1 MEYIMLF
8 SLPLIIVGAIMLPL
22 FINLKR
28 TKEHRPTNR
37 RRAVITNAASF
48 IGVMVLMTVLP
59 LTGAFAESAGAA
71 AETAAGAADSF
82 TNGMK
87 YLGAALSTGLATIG
101 TGIAVGGAAPAAIG
115 AVSENDK
122 AFTKALI
129 FVALGEGVA
138 IYGLLISI
146 LILFG

>member
-1 MEYIMLF
+1 MEIVMF
-8 SLPLIIVGAIMLPL
+8 FAMPLIAVAAIMLPL

-28 TKEHRPTNR
+28 TKDKKPTNR
-37 RRAVITNAASF
+37 KRAIITNVVSF
-48 IGVMVLMTVLP
+48 IGVMAVMTVMP
-59 LTGAFAESAGAA
+59 LTGAFAAG
-71 AETAAGAADSF
+71 ETAAVAADGM
-82 TNGMK
+82 TEAMK
-87 YLGAALSTGLATIG
+87 YLAAALSTGMATIG
-101 TGIAVGGAAPAAIG
+101 TGIAVGSAAPAAIG

-122 AFTKALI
+122 SFTKALI

>member
-8 SLPLIIVGAIMLPL
+8 ALPLIIVGAIMLPL
-22 FINLKR
+22 FINLRR
-28 TKEHRPTNR
+28 TKDHKPTNR
-37 RRAVITNAASF
+37 RRAIITNAASF
-48 IGVMVLMTVLP
+48 LGVMVLMTVLP
-59 LTGAFAESAGAA
+59 LTGAFAETAGAA
-71 AETAAGAADSF
+71 ADAVASDGF

>member
-8 SLPLIIVGAIMLPL
+8 ALPLVAVAAIMLPL
-22 FINLKR
+22 FISIKR
-28 TKEHRPTNR
+28 TKEHKLTNR
-37 RRAVITNAASF
+37 KRAVITNVASF
-48 IGVMVLMTVLP
+48 IGVMIVMTAIP
-59 LTGAFAESAGAA
+59 LTGAFAETAA
-71 AETAAGAADSF
+71 AAPAAADGF
-82 TNGMK
+82 TEGMK

>member
-1 MEYIMLF
+1 MKYVMLF
-8 SLPLIIVGAIMLPL
+8 ALPLIVVAAIMLPL
-22 FINLKR
+22 FLSLKR
-28 TKEHRPTNR
+28 SKEHKPANR
-37 RRAVITNAASF
+37 KRAIIANAASF
-48 IGVMVLMTVLP
+48 IGVMALMTVLP
-59 LTGAFAESAGAA
+59 LTGAFAETAGAA
-71 AETAAGAADSF
+71 EAAAASTDGF
-82 TNGMK
+82 MQGLK
-87 YLGAALSTGLATIG
+87 YIGAALSTGLATIG

>member
-1 MEYIMLF
+1 MKYVMLF
-8 SLPLIIVGAIMLPL
+8 ALPLIVVAAIMLPL
-22 FINLKR
+22 FLSLKR
-28 TKEHRPTNR
+28 SREHKPANR
-37 RRAVITNAASF
+37 KRAVIANAVSF
-48 IGVMVLMTVLP
+48 IGVMALMTVLP
-59 LTGAFAESAGAA
+59 LTGAFAETAGAA
-71 AETAAGAADSF
+71 EAAAASTDGF
-82 TNGMK
+82 MQGMK
-87 YLGAALSTGLATIG
+87 YIGAALSTGLATIG

>member
-1 MEYIMLF
+1 MEIVMLF
-8 SLPLIIVGAIMLPL
+8 TMPLIAVAAIILPLI
-22 FINLKR
+22 INLKR
-28 TKEHRPTNR
+28 TKEHKPTNR
-37 RRAVITNAASF
+37 RRAIVTNIASF
-48 IGVMVLMTVLP
+48 IGVMAIMTAIP
-59 LTGAFAESAGAA
+59 LTGAFAEAGEAVNAA
-71 AETAAGAADSF
+71 AAGADGF
-82 TNGMK
+82 TEGMK
-87 YLGAALSTGLATIG
+87 YLAAALSTGLATIG
-101 TGIAVGGAAPAAIG
+101 TGIAVGSAAPAAIG

>member
-1 MEYIMLF
+1 MDIVMF
-8 SLPLIIVGAIMLPL
+8 FAMPLIAVAAILLPL

-28 TKEHRPTNR
+28 TKQHKPTNR
-37 RRAVITNAASF
+37 KRAVITNIASF
-48 IGVMVLMTVLP
+48 IGVMALMTVIP
-59 LTGAFAESAGAA
+59 ATGALAAG
-71 AETAAGAADSF
+71 AETAAAADGF
-82 TNGMK
+82 TEGMK
-87 YLGAALSTGLATIG
+87 YLAAALSTGMATIG
-101 TGIAVGGAAPAAIG
+101 TGIAVGSAAPAAIG

>member
-1 MEYIMLF
+1 MEIVMLIA
-8 SLPLIIVGAIMLPL
+8 LPLIAVGLILLPL
-22 FINLKR
+22 LINLKR
-28 TKEHRPTNR
+28 TKDNKPTNR
-37 RRAVITNAASF
+37 KRAVITNIASF
-48 IGVMVLMTVLP
+48 IGVMALMTIMP
-59 LTGAFAESAGAA
+59 MTGAFAAS
-71 AETAAGAADSF
+71 ETAAAVDGF
-82 TNGMK
+82 TEGMK
-87 YLGAALSTGLATIG
+87 YLAAALSTGMATIG
-101 TGIAVGGAAPAAIG
+101 TGIAVGSAAPAAIG

>member
-1 MEYIMLF
+1 MKYVMLF
-8 SLPLIIVGAIMLPL
+8 ALPLIIVAAIMLPL
-22 FINLKR
+22 FLSLKR
-28 TKEHRPTNR
+28 SKKNGPANR
-37 RRAVITNAASF
+37 KRAIIANAASF
-48 IGVMVLMTVLP
+48 IGVMALMTVLP
-59 LTGAFAESAGAA
+59 LTGAFAETAGAA
-71 AETAAGAADSF
+71 EAAAASTDSF
-82 TNGMK
+82 MQGMK
-87 YLGAALSTGLATIG
+87 YIGAALSTGLATIG

>member
-1 MEYIMLF
+1 MEIVMF
-8 SLPLIIVGAIMLPL
+8 FGMPLIAVAAILLPL

-28 TKEHRPTNR
+28 TKEHKPTNR
-37 RRAVITNAASF
+37 KRAVITNIASF
-48 IGVMVLMTVLP
+48 VGVMALMTVIP
-59 LTGAFAESAGAA
+59 MTGAFAAG
-71 AETAAGAADSF
+71 ETTAVAADGF
-82 TNGMK
+82 TEGMK
-87 YLGAALSTGLATIG
+87 YLAAALSTGMATIG
-101 TGIAVGGAAPAAIG
+101 TGIAVGSAAPAAIG

-122 AFTKALI
+122 SFTKALI

>member
-1 MEYIMLF
+1 MEIVMF
-8 SLPLIIVGAIMLPL
+8 FAMPLIAVAAILLPL

-28 TKEHRPTNR
+28 TKEHKPTNR
-37 RRAVITNAASF
+37 KRAVITNIASF
-48 IGVMVLMTVLP
+48 IGVMAVMTIIP
-59 LTGAFAESAGAA
+59 MTGAFAAN
-71 AETAAGAADSF
+71 ETAAVAADGF
-82 TNGMK
+82 TEGMK
-87 YLGAALSTGLATIG
+87 YLAAALSTGMATIG
-101 TGIAVGGAAPAAIG
+101 TGIAVGSAAPAAIG

>member
-8 SLPLIIVGAIMLPL
+8 AMPLIIVGLIMLPL

-28 TKEHRPTNR
+28 TKDHKPANR
-37 RRAVITNAASF
+37 KRAIIANAASF
-48 IGVMVLMTVLP
+48 IGVMALMTVLP
-59 LTGAFAESAGAA
+59 LTGAFAETAAA
-71 AETAAGAADSF
+71 AETAVAGADGF
-82 TNGMK
+82 TEGMK
-87 YLGAALSTGLATIG
+87 CLGAALSTGLATIG

>member
-8 SLPLIIVGAIMLPL
+8 ALPLIIVGAIMLPL
-22 FINLKR
+22 FISLRR
-28 TKEHRPTNR
+28 TKDHKPTNC
-37 RRAVITNAASF
+37 RRAIITNAASF
-48 IGVMVLMTVLP
+48 LGVMVLMTVLP
-59 LTGAFAESAGAA
+59 LTGAFAETAGAA
-71 AETAAGAADSF
+71 ADAVASDSF

>member
-1 MEYIMLF
+1 MEIVMLF
-8 SLPLIIVGAIMLPL
+8 VIPLIAAAAILLPL

-28 TKEHRPTNR
+28 VKDAKPFNRKRTVLTN
-37 RRAVITNAASF
+37 VISF
-48 IGVMVLMTVLP
+48 IGVMIVMTILP
-59 LTGAFAESAGAA
+59 LTGAFAEGTEAVAA
-71 AETAAGAADSF
+71 VANDGFAE
-82 TNGMK
+82 GMK
-87 YLGAALSTGLATIG
+87 YLAAALSTGAATIG
-101 TGIAVGGAAPAAIG
+101 TGIAVGSAAPAAIG

>member
-1 MEYIMLF
+1 MDIVMF
-8 SLPLIIVGAIMLPL
+8 FAMPLIAVAAILLPL

-28 TKEHRPTNR
+28 TKQHKPANR
-37 RRAVITNAASF
+37 KRAVITNIASF
-48 IGVMVLMTVLP
+48 IGVMALMTVIP
-59 LTGAFAESAGAA
+59 ATGAFAAGAEA
-71 AETAAGAADSF
+71 AAAVDGF
-82 TNGMK
+82 TEGMK
-87 YLGAALSTGLATIG
+87 YLAAALSTGMATIG
-101 TGIAVGGAAPAAIG
+101 TGIAVGSAAPAAIG

>member
-1 MEYIMLF
+1 MKTVLLF
-8 SLPLIIVGAIMLPL
+8 TMPLLVVAAIMIPL
-22 FINLKR
+22 FVTLKR
-28 TKEHRPTNR
+28 IKDGKPVNR
-37 RRAVITNAASF
+37 KRSVVANVASF
-48 IGVMVLMTVLP
+48 FGVLAVMTLLP
-59 LTGAFAESAGAA
+59 ITGAFAAGTDAA
-71 AETAAGAADSF
+71 AAADGLSS
-82 TNGMK
+82 GMK
-87 YLGAALSTGLATIG
+87 YLGAALSTGLGSIG

-122 AFTKALI
+122 AFSKALI

>member
-1 MEYIMLF
+1 MEIVMF
-8 SLPLIIVGAIMLPL
+8 FAMPLIAVAAILLPL

-28 TKEHRPTNR
+28 TKEHKPTNR
-37 RRAVITNAASF
+37 KRAIITNIASF
-48 IGVMVLMTVLP
+48 IGVMAVMTIIP
-59 LTGAFAESAGAA
+59 MTGAFAAG
-71 AETAAGAADSF
+71 ETAAAATDGF
-82 TNGMK
+82 TEGMK
-87 YLGAALSTGLATIG
+87 YLAAALSTGMATIG
-101 TGIAVGGAAPAAIG
+101 TGIAVGSAAPAAIG

>member
-8 SLPLIIVGAIMLPL
+8 ALPLIIVGAIMLPL
-22 FINLKR
+22 FISLRR
-28 TKEHRPTNR
+28 TKDHKPTNR
-37 RRAVITNAASF
+37 RRAIITNAASF
-48 IGVMVLMTVLP
+48 LGVMVLMTVLP
-59 LTGAFAESAGAA
+59 LTGAFAETAGAA
-71 AETAAGAADSF
+71 ADAVASDSF

>member
-1 MEYIMLF
+1 MKYVLLF
-8 SLPLIIVGAIMLPL
+8 TMPLAAVAAIMLPL
-22 FINLKR
+22 LISLKR
-28 TKEHRPTNR
+28 VKDKKKTNR
-37 RRAVITNAASF
+37 KASVIANVASF
-48 IGVMVLMTVLP
+48 FGVMIVMTMLP
-59 LTGAFAESAGAA
+59 LTGAFADTAEAVNAAAASAG
-71 AETAAGAADSF
+71 GLAD
-82 TNGMK
+82 GLK
-87 YLGAALSTGLATIG
+87 YIGAALSTGLGTIG

-122 AFTKALI
+122 SFSKALI

>member
-8 SLPLIIVGAIMLPL
+8 ALPLIIVGAIMLPL
-22 FINLKR
+22 FISLRR
-28 TKEHRPTNR
+28 TKDHKPTNR
-37 RRAVITNAASF
+37 RRAIITNAASF
-48 IGVMVLMTVLP
+48 LGVMVLMTVLP
-59 LTGAFAESAGAA
+59 LTGAFAETAGAA
-71 AETAAGAADSF
+71 ADAVASDGF

>member
-1 MEYIMLF
+1 MEIVMF
-8 SLPLIIVGAIMLPL
+8 FAMPLIAVAAILLPL

-28 TKEHRPTNR
+28 TKEHKPTNR
-37 RRAVITNAASF
+37 KRAVITNIASF
-48 IGVMVLMTVLP
+48 IGVMAVMTIIP
-59 LTGAFAESAGAA
+59 MTGAFAAGDTAA
-71 AETAAGAADSF
+71 AADGF
-82 TNGMK
+82 TEGMK
-87 YLGAALSTGLATIG
+87 YLAAALSTGMATIG
-101 TGIAVGGAAPAAIG
+101 TGIAVGSAAPAAIG

>member
-1 MEYIMLF
+1 MEIVMF
-8 SLPLIIVGAIMLPL
+8 FAMPLIAVAAILLPL

-28 TKEHRPTNR
+28 TKEHKPTNR
-37 RRAVITNAASF
+37 KHAVITNIASF
-48 IGVMVLMTVLP
+48 IGVMAIMTVIP
-59 LTGAFAESAGAA
+59 MTGAFAAGDTAA
-71 AETAAGAADSF
+71 AADGF
-82 TNGMK
+82 TEGMK
-87 YLGAALSTGLATIG
+87 YLAAALSTGMATIG
-101 TGIAVGGAAPAAIG
+101 TGIAVGSAAPAAIG

-122 AFTKALI
+122 SFTKALI

>member
-1 MEYIMLF
+1 MDIVMF
-8 SLPLIIVGAIMLPL
+8 FAMPLIAVAAILLPL

-28 TKEHRPTNR
+28 TKQHKPTNR
-37 RRAVITNAASF
+37 KRAVITNIASF
-48 IGVMVLMTVLP
+48 IGVMALMTVIP
-59 LTGAFAESAGAA
+59 ATGALAAG
-71 AETAAGAADSF
+71 AETAATVDGF
-82 TNGMK
+82 TEGMK
-87 YLGAALSTGLATIG
+87 YLAAALSTGMATIG
-101 TGIAVGGAAPAAIG
+101 TGIAVGSAAPAAIG

>member
-1 MEYIMLF
+1 MEYVMLF
-8 SLPLIIVGAIMLPL
+8 AMPLIVVGLIMLPL

-28 TKEHRPTNR
+28 TRQNRPANR
-37 RRAVITNAASF
+37 KRAIIANAASF
-48 IGVMVLMTVLP
+48 IGVMALMTVLP
-59 LTGAFAESAGAA
+59 LTGAFAETAGAA
-71 AETAAGAADSF
+71 QAANPDGF
-82 TNGMK
+82 TEGMK

>member
-1 MEYIMLF
+1 MKTALLFIM
-8 SLPLIIVGAIMLPL
+8 PLCVIAAIMITL
-22 FINLKR
+22 FVSLKR
-28 TKEHRPTNR
+28 MKAGKPVNR
-37 RRAVITNAASF
+37 KRSVIANVASF
-48 IGVMVLMTVLP
+48 FGVLVVMTILP
-59 LTGAFAESAGAA
+59 ITGAFAETTEAVNAA
-71 AETAAGAADSF
+71 LGLGD
-82 TNGMK
+82 GLK
-87 YLGAALSTGLATIG
+87 YIGAALSTGLGSIG

-122 AFTKALI
+122 AFSKALI

>member
-8 SLPLIIVGAIMLPL
+8 MLPLIIVGLIMLPV
-22 FINLKR
+22 FVSLKR
-28 TKEHRPTNR
+28 SKEHKPTHR
-37 RRAVITNAASF
+37 RRAIIANVASF
-48 IGVMVLMTVLP
+48 IGIMALMTVLP
-59 LTGAFAESAGAA
+59 LTGAFAETAGAA
-71 AETAAGAADSF
+71 ADAAAAGSDGLAE
-82 TNGMK
+82 GMK
-87 YLGAALSTGLATIG
+87 YLSAALSTGLATIG

-122 AFTKALI
+122 SFTKALI

>member
-8 SLPLIIVGAIMLPL
+8 ALPLIIVGLIMLPL

-28 TKEHRPTNR
+28 TKEHKPANR
-37 RRAVITNAASF
+37 KRAIIANAASF
-48 IGVMVLMTVLP
+48 IGVMALMTVLP
-59 LTGAFAESAGAA
+59 LTGAFAETAA
-71 AETAAGAADSF
+71 VAETAAAGADGF
-82 TNGMK
+82 TEGMK

>member
-1 MEYIMLF
+1 MKYVMLF
-8 SLPLIIVGAIMLPL
+8 ALPLIVVAAIMLPL
-22 FINLKR
+22 FLSLKR
-28 TKEHRPTNR
+28 SKEHKPANR
-37 RRAVITNAASF
+37 KRAIIANAASF
-48 IGVMVLMTVLP
+48 IGVMALMTVLP
-59 LTGAFAESAGAA
+59 LTGAFAETAGAA
-71 AETAAGAADSF
+71 EAAAASTDGF
-82 TNGMK
+82 MQGMK
-87 YLGAALSTGLATIG
+87 YIGAALSTGLATIG

>member
-1 MEYIMLF
+1 MKYVMLF
-8 SLPLIIVGAIMLPL
+8 ALPLIVVAAIMLPL
-22 FINLKR
+22 FLSLKR
-28 TKEHRPTNR
+28 SRENKPANR
-37 RRAVITNAASF
+37 KRAIIANAASF
-48 IGVMVLMTVLP
+48 IGVMALMTVLP
-59 LTGAFAESAGAA
+59 LTGAFAETAGAA
-71 AETAAGAADSF
+71 EAAAASTDGF
-82 TNGMK
+82 MQGMK
-87 YLGAALSTGLATIG
+87 YIGAALSTGLATIG